1 MPEDKPKLIIDE
13 DWKTQAQAEKARL
26 QAELDRKQQQPAAPA
41 EGPMPPATFAM
52 LVSTLATQAL
62 LFLGQMPHPM
72 TGQVELH
79 LEEAKHF
86 VDMLQMLEEK
96 TKGNL
101 VPEESQMLEQVLH
114 ELRMAYVTISG
125 QAQVQGKV

>member
-1 MPEDKPKLIIDE
+1 MAENKSKLIIDE
-13 DWKTQAQAEKARL
+13 DWKSQAQAEKERL
-26 QAELDRKQQQPAAPA
+26 QAELDRKQQQSAPA
-41 EGPMPPATFAM
+41 EDQMPPATFAM

-72 TGQVELH
+72 TGQVEVH
-79 LEEAKHF
+79 LDEAQHF

-101 VPEESQMLEQVLH
+101 TPEESQMLEQVLH
-114 ELRMAYVTISG
+114 ELRMGYVTISG
-125 QAQVQGKV
+125 QAQGKV